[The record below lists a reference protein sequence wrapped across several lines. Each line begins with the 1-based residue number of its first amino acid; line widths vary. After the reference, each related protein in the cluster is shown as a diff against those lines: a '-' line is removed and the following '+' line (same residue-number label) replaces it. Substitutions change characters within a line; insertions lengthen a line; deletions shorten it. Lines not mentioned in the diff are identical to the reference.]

1 MTQPVSLW
9 EAAAREMESY
19 AFVAD
24 PELQPKWDV
33 PQKIAINVAVA
44 GRAGVGDS
52 AAYPVDIGEYIDS
65 ASEVIEAGAVGVHI
79 DFTWVTDSKGRRL
92 DKDLPPTEAYGL
104 VLDPLRKRFGNDF
117 VSNLNVLNGKTFEE
131 CMSPAVTGQAEVAPC
146 AAGHPEEFVIPAVK
160 TLLTHGVSPE
170 IVVHSSGEI
179 EFAKRRLFDSGIV
192 QGPSNWIVLY
202 GLPVD
207 VGRTLVSGAWVT
219 DTRSMA
225 THLMLMVD
233 QIRQID
239 PNAAITVCNAGR
251 ANLYITTLATMLGL
265 NIRVGLEDSGWKH
278 PNSDELTASNL
289 ELFTR
294 AKTIAAELGRSVAT
308 ADDYRIQIGLPARAG
323 APRS

>member
-1 MTQPVSLW
+1 MTQPPSLW
-9 EAAAREMESY
+9 EAAASEMETY
-19 AFVAD
+19 AFIAE

-33 PQKIAINVAVA
+33 PEKIAINVAVA
-44 GRAGVGDS
+44 ARSGSGES
-52 AAYPVDIGEYIDS
+52 SAYPVDIEEYVDS

-104 VLDPLRKRFGNDF
+104 VLDPLRQRFGNDF

-131 CMSPAVTGQAEVAPC
+131 CMSPATTGLAEVAPC

-160 TLLTHGVSPE
+160 TLQESGVSPE
-170 IVVHSSGEI
+170 IVIHSSGEI
-179 EFAKRRLFDSGIV
+179 EFAKRRLFDTGIV
-192 QGPSNWIVLY
+192 TGPSNWIILY
-202 GLPVD
+202 GLPVN

-225 THLMLMVD
+225 THLMLMVE

-239 PNAAITVCNAGR
+239 PAAAITVCNAGR

-278 PNSDELTASNL
+278 PNRDDLTASNL
-289 ELFTR
+289 ELFAR
-294 AKTIAAELGRSVAT
+294 ARTIASELGRTVAT
-308 ADDYRIQIGLPARAG
+308 ADDYRTQIGLPARGGSTHA
-323 APRS
+323 